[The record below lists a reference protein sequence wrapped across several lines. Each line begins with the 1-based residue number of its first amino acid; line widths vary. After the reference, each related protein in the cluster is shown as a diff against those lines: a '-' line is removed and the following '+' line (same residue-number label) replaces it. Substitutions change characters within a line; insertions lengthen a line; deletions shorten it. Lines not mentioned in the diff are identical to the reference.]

1 MEPLMSHT
9 TPIPQT
15 SLRPPKPTNFRQ
27 SLGAGNNA
35 QPKPPSTSQLNL
47 SANTIKKGQLP
58 AVGVS
63 TA

>member
-1 MEPLMSHT
+1 MSHT

-15 SLRPPKPTNFRQ
+15 SLRPPRPQNFRQ
-27 SLGAGNNA
+27 LLGAANNA
-35 QPKPPSTSQLNL
+35 QPKPPSKGQLNL

-58 AVGVS
+58 SVGLS